1 MTHFAV
7 RIASILLICGV
18 ATPVVAGPRGGAFF
32 GGGGVHFG
40 GGGAFAAPHITAPH
54 VVAPHLSA
62 PSFAPHVSTPH
73 FSTPLIPPHVVAP
86 PVSSPRVLVPH
97 TARSATV
104 PTPVAPQFSARR
116 GHLPHLPVTAGQVG
130 STPLL
135 GAVRQIPR
143 PTNQAA
149 NAFAFSG
156 IHRFGSGQ
164 ILRNPFFVNRPV
176 LAHTIFRGRFT
187 QFASR
192 HHQHFLPII
201 VVGFVGPLFWP
212 YAYNDFLNYTFYP
225 YAYDAFWP
233 AAYDDVYD
241 GITGVYGS
249 GIAGS
254 GTGPASVGT
263 SGSPQ
268 PPSAEV
274 SNGLCADQ
282 TAGVTDWRI
291 NEIAQIVEPDEAQRA
306 ALEELKTAVAKA
318 VDLLKAGCPSDLPST
333 PTGRI
338 EAMRVRLSGMLE
350 AVRTV
355 RAPLAKFY
363 DLLNDEQKAR
373 FNALPSG
380 EDQNEP
386 ERRRNLSV
394 LCSARAS
401 GIASVPI
408 RRMELAVRPDE
419 VQRASLRALQDAIGQ
434 AGELLKTDCP
444 AYSPI
449 TPVVRVDAM
458 EQRLDAMLR
467 ALNIVQPALEK
478 FYGSLTDEQKERFNR
493 LAPLQG

>member
-1 MTHFAV
+1 MTQFAV
-7 RIASILLICGV
+7 RVGSILLICV
-18 ATPVVAGPRGGAFF
+18 AATPAVAGPRGGAPFG

-40 GGGAFAAPHITAPH
+40 GGGG
-54 VVAPHLSA
+54 APHL
-62 PSFAPHVSTPH
+62 STPH
-73 FSTPLIPPHVVAP
+73 FSAPIPF
-86 PVSSPRVLVPH
+86 
-97 TARSATV
+97 T
-104 PTPVAPQFSARR
+104 TPVGPQRFARP
-116 GHLPHLPVTAGQVG
+116 GHLPQSHVTPGQVG
-130 STPLL
+130 SAPLL
-135 GAVRQIPR
+135 GSVRQIPR

-149 NAFAFSG
+149 NAFALSG
-156 IHRFGSGQ
+156 VHRFGSGQ

-176 LAHTIFRGRFT
+176 LAHTIFRGRFA
-187 QFASR
+187 QFSSR

-201 VVGFVGPLFWP
+201 AVGFIGPLFWP

-249 GIAGS
+249 GIAPGYAGS
-254 GTGPASVGT
+254 GTGPAYVGT
-263 SGSPQ
+263 SGRQ

-274 SNGLCADQ
+274 SSGLCVGQ

-306 ALEELKTAVAKA
+306 ALEELKTAMAKA
-318 VDLLKAGCPSDLPST
+318 VDLLKAGCPTDLPST

-338 EAMRVRLSGMLE
+338 EAMRVRLSAMLE

-363 DLLNDEQKAR
+363 ALLNDEQQAR

-380 EDQNEP
+380 EDRNEP

-394 LCSARAS
+394 LCSERVS
-401 GIASVPI
+401 GISSVPI

-419 VQRASLRALQDAIGQ
+419 VQRASLRALYDAIAQ

-444 AYSPI
+444 TYRPI
-449 TPVVRVDAM
+449 TPVVRIDAM

-467 ALNIVQPALEK
+467 AINIVQPVLQK

-493 LAPLQG
+493 LAPVQG

>member
-1 MTHFAV
+1 MTQFAV
-7 RIASILLICGV
+7 RVGSILLICV
-18 ATPVVAGPRGGAFF
+18 AATPAVAGPRGGAPF

-40 GGGAFAAPHITAPH
+40 GRGG
-54 VVAPHLSA
+54 APHL
-62 PSFAPHVSTPH
+62 STPH
-73 FSTPLIPPHVVAP
+73 FSAPIPF
-86 PVSSPRVLVPH
+86 
-97 TARSATV
+97 T
-104 PTPVAPQFSARR
+104 TPVGPQRFARP
-116 GHLPHLPVTAGQVG
+116 GHLPQSHVTPGHVG
-130 STPLL
+130 SAPLL
-135 GAVRQIPR
+135 GSVRQIPR

-149 NAFAFSG
+149 NAFALSG
-156 IHRFGSGQ
+156 VHRFGSGQ

-176 LAHTIFRGRFT
+176 LAHTIFRGRFA
-187 QFASR
+187 QFSSR

-201 VVGFVGPLFWP
+201 AVGFIGPLFWP

-249 GIAGS
+249 GIAPGYAGS
-254 GTGPASVGT
+254 GTGPAYVGT
-263 SGSPQ
+263 SGRLQ

-274 SNGLCADQ
+274 SSGLCVGQ

-291 NEIAQIVEPDEAQRA
+291 NEIAQLVEPDEAQRA
-306 ALEELKTAVAKA
+306 ALEELKTAMAKA
-318 VDLLKAGCPSDLPST
+318 VDLLKAGCPTDLPST

-338 EAMRVRLSGMLE
+338 EAMRVRLSAMLE

-363 DLLNDEQKAR
+363 TLLNDEQKAR

-394 LCSARAS
+394 LCGERAS
-401 GIASVPI
+401 GISSVPI

-419 VQRASLRALQDAIGQ
+419 GQRASLRALQDSMAQ

-444 AYSPI
+444 TYRPI
-449 TPVVRVDAM
+449 TPVVRIDAM

-467 ALNIVQPALEK
+467 AINIVQPALQK
-478 FYGSLTDEQKERFNR
+478 FYGSLTNEQKERFNR
-493 LAPLQG
+493 LAPVQG

>member
-1 MTHFAV
+1 MVDLRRHLPDRVAFAHQSQFKRLGAEQLRYGNDHFLIREEHGRDAENRSTV
-7 RIASILLICGV
+7 RIPHASSGNDMQPIGFPGVVGDDRQVAELGSDGRTRLERLALRRCERERQGKERGDYEPHDHLLR
-18 ATPVVAGPRGGAFF
+18 GPRHKSICA
-32 GGGGVHFG
+32 
-40 GGGAFAAPHITAPH
+40 HIGSICTY
-54 VVAPHLSA
+54 VK
-62 PSFAPHVSTPH
+62 
-73 FSTPLIPPHVVAP
+73 
-86 PVSSPRVLVPH
+86 
-97 TARSATV
+97 
-104 PTPVAPQFSARR
+104 RR
-116 GHLPHLPVTAGQVG
+116 NADG
-130 STPLL
+130 S
-135 GAVRQIPR
+135 RR
-143 PTNQAA
+143 
-149 NAFAFSG
+149 
-156 IHRFGSGQ
+156 RFGSGQ
-164 ILRNPFFVNRPV
+164 ILRDPFFVNRPV

-192 HHQHFLPII
+192 HHQRFLPII

-212 YAYNDFLNYTFYP
+212 YAYDDFLNYTFYP

-241 GITGVYGS
+241 GLTGVYGS
-249 GIAGS
+249 GIAPGYAGS

-263 SGSPQ
+263 SGRLR

-306 ALEELKTAVAKA
+306 ALEELKTAMAKA
-318 VDLLKAGCPSDLPST
+318 VDLLKAGCPTDLPST

-350 AVRTV
+350 AVRTA

-380 EDQNEP
+380 EENEP

-401 GIASVPI
+401 GIANVPI

-419 VQRASLRALQDAIGQ
+419 VQRTSLRALQEAIR
-434 AGELLKTDCP
+434 P
-444 AYSPI
+444 S
-449 TPVVRVDAM
+449 R
-458 EQRLDAMLR
+458 R
-467 ALNIVQPALEK
+467 AA
-478 FYGSLTDEQKERFNR
+478 
-493 LAPLQG
+493 